1 LALPYII
8 ALLEENTRRG
18 VEEAEEWK
26 REAMMQ
32 EAIYVAIPAV
42 TSGEVSR
49 RKFW

>member
-8 ALLEENTRRG
+8 TLLEENTRWG
-18 VEEAEEWK
+18 LEKADEWK

-32 EAIYVAIPAV
+32 EAIYVASPTTA
-42 TSGEVSR
+42 SSEVSR